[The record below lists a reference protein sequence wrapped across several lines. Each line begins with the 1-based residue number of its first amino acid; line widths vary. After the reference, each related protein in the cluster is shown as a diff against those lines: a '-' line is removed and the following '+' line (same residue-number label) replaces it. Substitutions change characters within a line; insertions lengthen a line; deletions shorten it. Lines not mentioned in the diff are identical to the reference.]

1 MSISKRLIGTPQE
14 EGVGRRRIRRPAS
27 PSWRMA
33 MLSPSR
39 SGSAFQVLYKNAS
52 AHWDDWRGT
61 TGNRNTSSCHR
72 YIIAQPIQVVYSPG
86 LILKLLRTLGGLVI
100 TEDLYWK

>member
-52 AHWDDWRGT
+52 AHWDDSRGT
-61 TGNRNTSSCHR
+61 TGNMNTSSFF
-72 YIIAQPIQVVYSPG
+72 IDISL
-86 LILKLLRTLGGLVI
+86 LIPSRSGYVLEKNASAHW
-100 TEDLYWK
+100 DD